1 MEGST
6 DCVVGVDSKAIVKPS
21 CGNVIARIC
30 FDFSG
35 MYSSLPRFQTKAV
48 DGLKYFF
55 ELLNSA
61 ENDFADIQENTEF

>member
-6 DCVVGVDSKAIVKPS
+6 DCVVGVDSNAIVKPS

-35 MYSSLPRFQTKAV
+35 MYSSLLRFQTKAI
-48 DGLKYFF
+48 DGFYFL
-55 ELLNSA
+55 EQLNSA
-61 ENDFADIQENTEF
+61 ENHFADSREN